1 MVLGHCLGK
10 RQDTNYT
17 TNKYKMLTHLQISVF
32 TDKKRDACPKHT
44 HTHKTNKRK
53 PTKHKKQ
60 KCMKVLRSVMV
71 VPILIT
77 IDDTQSSTL

>member
-44 HTHKTNKRK
+44 HTKQTNEN
-53 PTKHKKQ
+53 PQNTKNKNA
-60 KCMKVLRSVMV
+60 
-71 VPILIT
+71 
-77 IDDTQSSTL
+77 